1 MKVRVSGLFL
11 LLSLGIGI
19 VPNGTC
25 PGCITPYCLF
35 KDAPK
40 KMECSCCCASSAPA
54 KSGAQMKDGKKCC
67 FLLPLVVHSSH
78 VAVPNFTVVD
88 HGPEILAVG
97 TDSILLQCDAHPEL
111 HLTGPPEHGLFLSN
125 HAFLI

>member
-1 MKVRVSGLFL
+1 MRVSGLFL

-40 KMECSCCCASSAPA
+40 NMECSCCCPSKAPA
-54 KSGAQMKDGKKCC
+54 TTGAQMKDGKKCC

-78 VAVPNFTVVD
+78 VAVPTFAVVD
-88 HGPEILAVG
+88 HGPEILPVAADG
-97 TDSILLQCDAHPEL
+97 MLPQRDDKPEL

>member
-40 KMECSCCCASSAPA
+40 KMDCACCAAPA
-54 KSGAQMKDGKKCC
+54 PATSDAQMKDGKKCC
-67 FLLPLVVHSSH
+67 FLLPLVVHSAH
-78 VAVPNFTVVD
+78 VSVPNFAVID
-88 HGPEILAVG
+88 HGPEVPPIAAER
-97 TDSILLQCDAHPEL
+97 ILLQRDTKPEL
-111 HLTGPPEHGLFLSN
+111 HLTGPPQHGLFLSN